1 MSKKPNTKLESD
13 NDRINDS
20 FTDIRQRISAEQTRI
35 LSTVRKRPRKDID
48 FDITEHEVHKF
59 LIIFHALMEEDIFNQ
74 SLSEQFEEVDGIVT
88 DLLIKI
94 VLKIADLLRQNIAT
108 LPVPSVFK
116 EVLHRLKELFNA
128 KRKGQGETMEATEL
142 KECGSQA
149 SSSSSSSSSS
159 GESESEQRE
168 GSSQS

>member
-59 LIIFHALMEEDIFNQ
+59 HIIFHALMEEDIFNQ
-74 SLSEQFEEVDGIVT
+74 SLSEQFEEVDGT

-94 VLKIADLLRQNIAT
+94 VLKIADLLRQNIET

-128 KRKGQGETMEATEL
+128 KRKGQRETIEATEL
-142 KECGSQA
+142 KECASQA
-149 SSSSSSSSSS
+149 SSSSSSSSS

>member
-13 NDRINDS
+13 DDRINDS
-20 FTDIRQRISAEQTRI
+20 FTDFRQRISAEQTRI

-74 SLSEQFEEVDGIVT
+74 SLSEQFEEVDGVVT

-94 VLKIADLLRQNIAT
+94 VLKIDLKNFSTPNVRVRGTQWRRQN
-108 LPVPSVFK
+108 LRNVPA
-116 EVLHRLKELFNA
+116 RQA
-128 KRKGQGETMEATEL
+128 AAAAA
-142 KECGSQA
+142 SQA
-149 SSSSSSSSSS
+149 NQG
-159 GESESEQRE
+159 GEQPELEVE
-168 GSSQS
+168 LEVEELHLSQLHLVEDQL

>member
-74 SLSEQFEEVDGIVT
+74 SLSEQFEEVDGVVT

-94 VLKIADLLRQNIAT
+94 VLKIADLLRQNIET

-128 KRKGQGETMEATEL
+128 KRKGQGETMEATKL
-142 KECGSQA
+142 KECASQA
-149 SSSSSSSSSS
+149 SSSSSSSSS

-168 GSSQS
+168 GISQS